1 MVKKNIVIIGA
12 GFAGVYATKK
22 LSKHFKNNPDISITL
37 IDKHSY
43 FTYLT
48 ELHEVAAERVPENAI
63 QYDLQRLFFNQKN
76 VHLITDTI
84 TYIDYEKKIIVGK
97 HGQYPYN
104 YAVLGVGSKPNDFG
118 TPGVK
123 EHGFTLGSWEQAIKL
138 KSHIRQTILDGS
150 IEQNPEKRASLLSI
164 AVVGSGFTGTE
175 TIGEICDWKN
185 SLALEYK
192 IDPSEIKLSLI
203 EMAPTIMNMMDRKD
217 AKKAENYMIKNG
229 INIMKNTGVIGVH
242 DGYIDLKNGD
252 SFKTST
258 LIWTAGVKA
267 NSITSKLGLEISR
280 AGRIA
285 VNETMESKSQKNIFA
300 VGDVSL
306 YDADGSGKGEPQI
319 VQGAEASA
327 QTAVTNI
334 IAEYNNE
341 PMIPYKANYQG
352 FMVSLG
358 SKYGVAFILNKFH
371 LSGFFAIAM
380 KHIVNL
386 MYCMQI
392 FSGYYLIQYMLHEF
406 FRTKNN
412 RNLMFGHISRSGNV
426 LWTVPLRIFLGI
438 SLLGISLINISSIL
452 KIMLTICGIFIIIG
466 LFTCTTSFITFILG
480 IILCSNGY
488 AGTIG
493 WIIPTSLACMNGSG
507 RSFGLD
513 KWIVPY
519 IQKKLGKMRYG
530 NVKSIYKQKHSESG
544 KAL

>member
-1 MVKKNIVIIGA
+1 MAKKNIVIIGA
-12 GFAGVYATKK
+12 GFSGVYATKK
-22 LSKHFKNNPDISITL
+22 LAKHFKSNPDVSITL

-84 TYIDYEKKIIVGK
+84 TTIDYKKRIIAGK
-97 HGQYPYN
+97 NGQYPYD
-104 YAVLGVGSKPNDFG
+104 YVVLGIGSEPNDFG

-123 EHGFTLGSWEQAIKL
+123 EYGFTLGSWEQAIKL
-138 KSHIRQTILDGS
+138 KNHIRKAVLNGS
-150 IEQNPEKRASLLSI
+150 IEQDPEKRASLLSI

-185 SLALEYK
+185 SLAHEYK

-217 AKKAENYMIKNG
+217 ADKAENYMIKKG

-242 DGYIDLKNGD
+242 DGYIDLKNGN

-267 NSITSKLGLEISR
+267 NSITSKLGLELSR
-280 AGRIA
+280 SGRIA
-285 VNETMESKSQKNIFA
+285 VNETMESKSQDNIFV

-334 IAEYNNE
+334 IAKCNSK
-341 PMIPYKANYQG
+341 PMVPYKANYQG

-358 SKYGVAFILNKFH
+358 STYGVAFILNKFH

-386 MYCMQI
+386 MYCIQI

-426 LWTVPLRIFLGI
+426 LWTVPLRVFLGI
-438 SLLGISLINISSIL
+438 SLIGINFANISSIL
-452 KIMLTICGIFIIIG
+452 KILLTICGTFLIVG
-466 LFTCTTSFITFILG
+466 LFTCTTGFITFILG

-488 AGTIG
+488 ANTIG

-530 NVKSIYKQKHSESG
+530 NVKSIYKSNHN
-544 KAL
+544 